1 MCKKRAVI
9 YARTNRGGF
18 EGERQLYSRIQ
29 ICKRYIESKEDFI
42 LVDTYTERGLSA
54 IGTKQAKGFECMM
67 RDAEH
72 RAFDFVIIS
81 SMDVL
86 SRNTIYIIKTT
97 KKLLELGIET
107 YFVQEK
113 MLMSKSKGGI

>member
-18 EGERQLYSRIQ
+18 EGEHQLYSRIQ

-86 SRNTIYIIKTT
+86 SSNRAYILKTFN
-97 KKLLELGIET
+97 ELSQYDVDI
-107 YFVQEK
+107 YFVKEK
-113 MLMSKSKGGI
+113 TLMSRYKGEI